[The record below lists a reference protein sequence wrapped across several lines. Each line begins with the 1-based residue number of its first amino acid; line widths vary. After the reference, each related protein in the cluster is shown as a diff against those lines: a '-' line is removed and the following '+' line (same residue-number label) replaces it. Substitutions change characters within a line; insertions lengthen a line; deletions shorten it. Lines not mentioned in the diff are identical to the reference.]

1 MKLTCF
7 YIFEPDF
14 GLFLQSKFLNSAL
27 VLMYIFK
34 GKHFTLGVF
43 VPKVGHSID
52 HTSRTPAE
60 QRRPVATPDVML
72 LRSKSLR
79 LLNSSCPFWGRW
91 HDDFFIRGV
100 KTCEIDMFLH
110 F

>member
-14 GLFLQSKFLNSAL
+14 GLFLHSKFLNSAL

-43 VPKVGHSID
+43 VPKVGHHVALNNVHSGC
-52 HTSRTPAE
+52 HVVVHECEKQLSLFGSR
-60 QRRPVATPDVML
+60 
-72 LRSKSLR
+72 
-79 LLNSSCPFWGRW
+79 G
-91 HDDFFIRGV
+91 
-100 KTCEIDMFLH
+100 
-110 F
+110 

>member
-14 GLFLQSKFLNSAL
+14 GLFLHSKFLNSAL

-43 VPKVGHSID
+43 VPKVGHHVALNNVHSGC
-52 HTSRTPAE
+52 HVVVHECENNYPCLAAGGSHYASMPAL
-60 QRRPVATPDVML
+60 P
-72 LRSKSLR
+72 
-79 LLNSSCPFWGRW
+79 
-91 HDDFFIRGV
+91 
-100 KTCEIDMFLH
+100 
-110 F
+110 

>member
-14 GLFLQSKFLNSAL
+14 GLFLHSKSLNFAL

-43 VPKVGHSID
+43 VPKVGH
-52 HTSRTPAE
+52 H
-60 QRRPVATPDVML
+60 VALNNVHSGCHVVVHECEHNYPCLATGGSHYACATLKQSSSSSNPL
-72 LRSKSLR
+72 LTFLTNR
-79 LLNSSCPFWGRW
+79 LFCYN
-91 HDDFFIRGV
+91 I
-100 KTCEIDMFLH
+100 
-110 F
+110 